1 MSFVVCYVCVPSVCV
16 FCIFVLFLLMCI
28 VVSFLFMYTFTGYC
42 HQVET
47 QMQLINVY
55 IIH

>member
-1 MSFVVCYVCVPSVCV
+1 MFCCIVCVPSVCV
-16 FCIFVLFLLMCI
+16 FCILVLFLLMCI
-28 VVSFLFMYTFTGYC
+28 VVSFLFMYMFTDYC
-42 HQVET
+42 HRVET